1 MFLLELSKKEKQT
14 FLNLANLI
22 VGTDGVVMD
31 AEKQMLAQY
40 AAEMQLKDED
50 IVVETDLDKLIA
62 DAKEFSPRVK
72 RIVYVELL
80 AIANVDGLF
89 DEKEKAIFVQLAK
102 AFQYDEAF
110 VEAAIERIDFYISA
124 SQSLSNFI
132 AEGE

>member
-31 AEKQMLAQY
+31 AEKQMMAQY
-40 AAEMQLKDED
+40 AED